1 MKRDEVVLK
10 KAMEENERFKRE
22 GKRSL
27 PAVTQPIIKEVTI
40 LDDEDMK
47 SKFIDSWTSKL
58 QNVFD
63 SAPSQQERDQSQE
76 ILSQTQN
83 STLEDKEKFLLNVKQ
98 TSDQVRL
105 TLNEMFESA
114 WAQNTAEIKN
124 KMKLADAD
132 RKTKTTGADPKVVVQ
147 VEKEYKSKMDD
158 LNKQLDLQQREKQR
172 KEEQI
177 SKQIFM

>member
-98 TSDQVRL
+98 TSD
-105 TLNEMFESA
+105 
-114 WAQNTAEIKN
+114 
-124 KMKLADAD
+124 
-132 RKTKTTGADPKVVVQ
+132 
-147 VEKEYKSKMDD
+147 
-158 LNKQLDLQQREKQR
+158 
-172 KEEQI
+172 
-177 SKQIFM
+177 